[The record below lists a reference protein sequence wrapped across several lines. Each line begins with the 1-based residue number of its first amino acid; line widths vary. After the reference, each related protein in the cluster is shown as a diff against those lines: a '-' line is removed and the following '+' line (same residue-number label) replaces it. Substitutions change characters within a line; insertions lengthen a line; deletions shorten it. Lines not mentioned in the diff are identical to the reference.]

1 MGISGAIN
9 HDAAVATVHEGE
21 ILFASHSE
29 RYSKKKNDPD
39 LHHAL
44 IRDAIRY
51 SGTPDI
57 IAWYEKPV
65 LKKLRQLRAGQFD
78 LAFDRRELPKNYLK
92 DYPQL
97 KNVPIKY
104 QSHHYTHAASGYFS
118 SPFDDAVVVVIDS
131 IV

>member
-1 MGISGAIN
+1 MGISVLSIMMPPLLPCM
-9 HDAAVATVHEGE
+9 E

-104 QSHHYTHAASGYFS
+104 QSHHYTHAAS
-118 SPFDDAVVVVIDS
+118 VIS
-131 IV
+131 HHLLMMQL